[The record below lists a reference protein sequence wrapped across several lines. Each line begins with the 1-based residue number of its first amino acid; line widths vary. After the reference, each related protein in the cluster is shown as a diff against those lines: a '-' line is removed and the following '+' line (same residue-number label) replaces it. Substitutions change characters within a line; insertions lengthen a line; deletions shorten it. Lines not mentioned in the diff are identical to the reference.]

1 MGVHSGMPK
10 ISIYVPDDLY
20 AELRRQNLP
29 ISTLAQ
35 DAFRDALDSRHNRE
49 WIARARQR
57 PARSSSAVGT
67 AEIIAAVRD
76 EFGA

>member
-1 MGVHSGMPK
+1 MPK
-10 ISIYVPDDLY
+10 ISIYVPDELY
-20 AELRRQNLP
+20 AEMRRQNLP

-35 DAFRDALDSRHNRE
+35 DAFRHALDSQHNRE

-57 PARSSSAVGT
+57 PARSTVAADT
-67 AEIIAAVRD
+67 AEIIADVRD